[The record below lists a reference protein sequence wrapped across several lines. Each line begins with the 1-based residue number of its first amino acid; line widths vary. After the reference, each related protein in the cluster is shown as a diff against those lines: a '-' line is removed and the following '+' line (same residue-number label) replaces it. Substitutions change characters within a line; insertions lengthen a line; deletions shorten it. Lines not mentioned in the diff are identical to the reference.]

1 MSISDCPIKSW
12 STLEILGEIT
22 GLLNFSVSN
31 LPVIDSPILFSDE
44 YKAAE
49 VQKRKWYLIVAHMP
63 NIEICN
69 RTPIDEDLRTD
80 AERFCIRYIKKTI
93 REKSENQERELN
105 YFNFLGPSIYRK
117 LLEKHGEVSDLA
129 EINLK
134 PENIFKISIEF
145 YNENNQ
151 IILSRCCKNYNIDVS
166 KTFEE
171 IKIELCTKIFDIP
184 VLGKRDY
191 QIWRIIREKNY
202 DRELDFRDDRL
213 SIRDIANPKSKV
225 SLSKKM
231 YQLSDWEDGF
241 CLRVYV

>member
-1 MSISDCPIKSW
+1 MG
-12 STLEILGEIT
+12 EILGEIT

-93 REKSENQERELN
+93 REKSENQEKELN

-151 IILSRCCKNYNIDVS
+151 IILSRCCKNYN
-166 KTFEE
+166 
-171 IKIELCTKIFDIP
+171 
-184 VLGKRDY
+184 
-191 QIWRIIREKNY
+191 
-202 DRELDFRDDRL
+202 RELDFRDEKL

-231 YQLSDWEDGF
+231 YQ
-241 CLRVYV
+241 